1 MEIRKP
7 DGVFS
12 DTYDQ
17 PSFGRE
23 YVNWKSDFRG
33 PKSYSARRFD
43 SKKDET
49 EHNELLRLEISSQIL
64 PLNSTG
70 NNSNEPSVPSF
81 QFLLPDI
88 TGNNSTEDA
97 VTSQLLPTPISQTR
111 IPHVAPPAVKET
123 TAKKYNLN
131 TLIANTLQNHENRAK
146 ERAEKRCHHDE
157 GDELQHFFNTMY
169 AITKKCKKKNKQ

>member
-1 MEIRKP
+1 MEFLVTHMTNRPLAGNMSTGNQI
-7 DGVFS
+7 S
-12 DTYDQ
+12 EDQ
-17 PSFGRE
+17 NLIQPGDLIQE
-23 YVNWKSDFRG
+23 
-33 PKSYSARRFD
+33 
-43 SKKDET
+43 DET